1 MKAKP
6 VLSGISRGSKKAAKV
21 KAPPKAKKK
30 VAVPRVSSNVL
41 SGITRRGRSMVQ
53 NPGGMPSP
61 GKFPHSPI
69 KIRNLIHFD
78 VVGPDGKIKQRVRNV
93 ENIMVTNGLA
103 QAAKMLSTSTRSGSQ
118 WAQTMA
124 IGTDS
129 TAGNSTQSGLLA
141 STQLCGTF
149 SRSDLGNMTARYL
162 ATFGSDGNAASIR
175 EIGIFASNVGNDSMI
190 CRSALTGTQ
199 SVNRGASDQINVSY
213 DIVFTTA

>member
-1 MKAKP
+1 MKTKP

-21 KAPPKAKKK
+21 KAPPKRKKAA
-30 VAVPRVSSNVL
+30 AVVPENL
-41 SGITRRGRSMVQ
+41 LAGITRRGGIAMR
-53 NPGGMPSP
+53 NPGMPTQ

-69 KIRNLIHFD
+69 KVRNLIHFD
-78 VVGPDGKIKQRVRNV
+78 VVGPDGKVKQKVRNV
-93 ENIMVTNGLA
+93 ENIMVTYGLA
-103 QAAKMLSTSTRSGSQ
+103 SAAKMLSTHTKSGSQ

-124 IGTDS
+124 IGTDA

-162 ATFGSDGNAASIR
+162 ATFASDGNTASIR
-175 EIGIFASNVGNDSMI
+175 EIGIMASNVGNDSMI